1 MNKKECPFCGELI
14 QSGALKCRYCR
25 EWLNKED
32 KPTIVTIQTADAQPS
47 EIQVVLEK
55 KSLEEDEKIE
65 STLVSDALLQSKEGV
80 VSILEVDERIKI
92 SDDVLEEVQEEVV
105 SEEKIADEPFI
116 VIEKQ
121 QTVEDQVAVANED
134 VDLQSAKEEIVSG
147 EVEEL
152 AIVDELLEETIEAL
166 TTEEKVNETEPLG
179 IKEETPVEENTSP
192 ESVVLT
198 EVHDASAMQFVSKDK
213 ELDLEEKQPMAIND
227 PIKGS
232 IVTSPISYMP
242 KNSSVSYQ
250 DEIEEEE
257 EDHLIRWQDFK
268 TNKILALIS
277 FILTLLSSYYLYKEY
292 TTDLTIVSATLLV
305 LSFGLNTYLTFQMSD
320 YVRNFDSYEELKK
333 PMQFLVGSYAFT
345 TVGIVLFFILYHF
358 YMVIMLIIPIVCI
371 LSIAMLRL
379 IVGWKLWKKTYDH
392 VGGLEG
398 YGSLTFFSVLLP
410 GLGIVTPLVLFKVFS
425 DAQAH
430 IDEYGYLDDNPNDY

>member
-47 EIQVVLEK
+47 EIQVGLEK

-65 STLVSDALLQSKEGV
+65 STLVSDALLQSKEGG

-166 TTEEKVNETEPLG
+166 T
-179 IKEETPVEENTSP
+179 IEENTSP

-305 LSFGLNTYLTFQMSD
+305 LSFGLNTYLTFQMSG

-371 LSIAMLRL
+371 LSIAILRL